1 MKKIIRILIF
11 ASISFT
17 ATGCLDIIEE
27 VILNK
32 DGSGTYVSSFDITK
46 LADTY
51 SIVDSTGQM
60 MKGTKKTLDSTFE
73 VLKNKI
79 ISING
84 VSAAYLDKSEKN
96 VIKLRLNFTDINV
109 LNKVLDQD
117 KEDVGEKNLY
127 SQSKGKLTR
136 KEGGINS
143 LIGDIGGHGEEDK
156 SMMSPFLADMKYR
169 IIYHLPAAVKKMT
182 NEDAT
187 LSNDKKT
194 VTLEVTVEDVKEK
207 RKTLSNEIK
216 Y

>member
-1 MKKIIRILIF
+1 MKKIIRILLF
-11 ASISFT
+11 AALGFT

-27 VILNK
+27 ITINK
-32 DGSGTYVSSFDITK
+32 DGSGTYVTAYDITK

-51 SIVDSTGQM
+51 GTLDSTGQSI
-60 MKGTKKTLDSTFE
+60 KDTKKTLDSTFE

-79 ISING
+79 ASLNG

-96 VIKLRLNFTDINV
+96 VTKLRLNFTNINV

-117 KEDVGEKNLY
+117 KKDASEMNLY
-127 SQSKGKLTR
+127 SQSKGRLTR
-136 KEGGINS
+136 KAGGISS
-143 LIGDIGGHGEEDK
+143 LMGGDEEEEQNE
-156 SMMSPFLADMKYR
+156 MMSPFLAEMKYR

-194 VTLEVTVEDVKEK
+194 VTLEVSIEDVKEK

>member
-11 ASISFT
+11 AAISFT

-169 IIYHLPAAVKKMT
+169 IIYHLPAAIKKMT

>member
-1 MKKIIRILIF
+1 MKKIIRILLF
-11 ASISFT
+11 AVLGFT

-27 VILNK
+27 INLNK
-32 DGSGTYVSSFDITK
+32 DGSGTYITAYDITK

-51 SIVDSTGQM
+51 GTLDSTGQSI
-60 MKGTKKTLDSTFE
+60 KDTKKTLDSTFE

-79 ISING
+79 ASLNG

-96 VIKLRLNFTDINV
+96 VTKLRLNFTNINV

-117 KEDVGEKNLY
+117 KQDAGEKNLY

-136 KEGGINS
+136 KDGGISS
-143 LIGDIGGHGEEDK
+143 LMGGDEEEEQNE
-156 SMMSPFLADMKYR
+156 MMSPFLAEMKYR

-194 VTLEVTVEDVKEK
+194 VTLEVSIEDVKEK

>member
-1 MKKIIRILIF
+1 MKKIIRILLF
-11 ASISFT
+11 AILGFT

-27 VILNK
+27 INLNK
-32 DGSGTYVSSFDITK
+32 DGSGTYITAYDITK

-51 SIVDSTGQM
+51 GTLDSTGQSI
-60 MKGTKKTLDSTFE
+60 KDTKKTLDSTFE

-79 ISING
+79 ASLNG

-96 VIKLRLNFTDINV
+96 VTKLRLNFTNINV

-117 KEDVGEKNLY
+117 KQDAGEKNLY

-136 KEGGINS
+136 KDGGISS
-143 LIGDIGGHGEEDK
+143 LMGGDEEEEQNE
-156 SMMSPFLADMKYR
+156 MMSPFLAEMKYR

-194 VTLEVTVEDVKEK
+194 VTLEVSLEDVKEK
-207 RKTLSNEIK
+207 RKALSNEIK

>member
-11 ASISFT
+11 AAISFT

>member
-1 MKKIIRILIF
+1 M
-11 ASISFT
+11 
-17 ATGCLDIIEE
+17 
-27 VILNK
+27 
-32 DGSGTYVSSFDITK
+32 
-46 LADTY
+46 
-51 SIVDSTGQM
+51 
-60 MKGTKKTLDSTFE
+60 DSTFE